1 MILDGMTVTGKQI
14 LMIGGMMTG
23 IQSLMTM
30 TTMMAQQMTIMSTM
44 MIGIGDSKE

>member
-44 MIGIGDSKE
+44 MTGAGKIS